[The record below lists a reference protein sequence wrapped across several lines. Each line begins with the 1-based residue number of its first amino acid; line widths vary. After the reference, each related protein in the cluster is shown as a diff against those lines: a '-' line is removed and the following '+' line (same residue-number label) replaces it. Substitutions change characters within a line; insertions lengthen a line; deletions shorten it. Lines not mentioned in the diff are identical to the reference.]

1 MSQLKILT
9 LATLLMLASSG
20 AQRSHEASRE
30 ARADSTSTHQSTL
43 PSSGDAAAQRAHVWS
58 LWASLTERG
67 GVGDD
72 VEDGVEDGVGNSV
85 GLAGWE
91 SWYRADEIFTPNP
104 SVCQGEAE
112 APRAPERQFES
123 LVQLEGTPE
132 DIGESNLT
140 FVMYNEAACRHIIEN
155 GYHLRSTLDGLL
167 AADTAD
173 IAPFP
178 KESMIVKTFWVPVNG
193 QELSP
198 LPVWDDSS
206 DATDGATNSL
216 PTWERIVLIDATGER
231 VGETVAH
238 YTLPDG
244 SRSYQNVKVVG
255 LNDFYHT
262 PFDEATVHYLRRTI
276 ASSKSARVVFH
287 SGVAYP
293 LTPTTF
299 FLGRDPQT
307 GDYAALVALHLT
319 TKETPEWLWATFWW
333 HDEAQKSPYG
343 ADVAG
348 VRPPFS
354 HYKMDVAFDMVTP
367 LEADGSPNAVYNPY
381 MELGLPGG
389 AASNCMSCHA
399 RATHTASAD
408 SLLFSTRRDVANAV
422 SSLNRGKLP
431 AVLGDGIRE
440 RAFAVADDALV
451 KETESGW
458 EITNG
463 VEPQFV
469 IERAED
475 GATLRVKSTAF
486 TPLTVG
492 NIDPTSAYYDDR
504 LRSDFLWS
512 IPVRA
517 VPDAAGAGRE

>member
-1 MSQLKILT
+1 MSYLKILT
-9 LATLLMLASSG
+9 LVTLLILASSG
-20 AQRSHEASRE
+20 AQDGSDVSQ
-30 ARADSTSTHQSTL
+30 ARADSTRQTAL
-43 PSSGDAAAQRAHVWS
+43 PGGDVAAQRAHVWS
-58 LWASLTERG
+58 LWASLTER
-67 GVGDD
+67 DD
-72 VEDGVEDGVGNSV
+72 EE
-85 GLAGWE
+85 LASWE
-91 SWYRADEIFTPNP
+91 SWYRADEIFTSKP
-104 SVCQGEAE
+104 SVCQDGLE
-112 APRAPERQFES
+112 APRTRERQFES
-123 LVQLEGTPE
+123 LVQLEDETPE
-132 DIGESNLT
+132 EVGESNLT
-140 FVMYNEAACRHIIEN
+140 FVMYNRAACGHIIEN

-167 AADTAD
+167 DAGTPDV
-173 IAPFP
+173 APFP
-178 KESMIVKTFWVPVNG
+178 QKSMIVKTFWVPVNG
-193 QELSP
+193 KELSP
-198 LPVWDDSS
+198 LPVWDDNP
-206 DATDGATNSL
+206 DVLTDGATHGL

-244 SRSYQNVKVVG
+244 SRTYQNVKVVG
-255 LNDFYHT
+255 LDAFYHT
-262 PFDEATVHYLRRTI
+262 PFDEVTVDYLRKTI
-276 ASSKSARVVFH
+276 ANSKSARVVFH

-319 TKETPEWLWATFWW
+319 TKDIPEWLWATFWW
-333 HDEAQKSPYG
+333 HDEAAGGAYG
-343 ADVAG
+343 ADRIEG
-348 VRPPFS
+348 IQPPFS
-354 HYKMDVAFDMVTP
+354 HYKMDLAFDMVTP

-389 AASNCMSCHA
+389 GASNCMSCHA

-408 SLLFSTRRDVANAV
+408 SPSLLFSTRQDVANAV

-451 KETESGW
+451 KETENGW

-475 GATLRVKSTAF
+475 GAALRVKSTAF

-492 NIDPTSAYYDDR
+492 GIDPTSAYYDDR

-512 IPVRA
+512 LPVRA